1 MFEFLVR
8 QRNFLFLASLCLTL
22 ALGAGIRHAD
32 FDTRIEVLLGDNDP
46 FVAERDLL
54 NQRFQEPQQINI
66 AVTSAQPD
74 TSVFSPPVLNA
85 LGDMHFAYRQIPYAS
100 RASSVVAF
108 DSPFGEIGLIA
119 GRFRNFESVD
129 ATLLQS
135 ARERA
140 MNNEL
145 IGRTM
150 VSEDEAVALFSI
162 TLSLIDTSTDQNRE
176 IADALTQFID
186 QMRSD
191 HPEVRF
197 YGSGEALYEM
207 STRAAMLQD
216 LLYLLPWVILI
227 CVLFICYCFKSLR
240 HGASILLVTILT
252 VASTVGTLAWSGTA
266 FNSISVMAPLV
277 VVIIAV
283 ANTAH
288 LLSIFRQQRR
298 HGAESAAAMQQS
310 LSLNLRPV
318 SLAAL
323 TTAIGFLSLNYASS
337 PAISQFGSIVATG
350 VMFAWCYAF
359 LAFPALVLFADR
371 GRAGT
376 TDSIAF
382 AGRFLS
388 GCRNLR
394 QLYPRAI
401 FRGTIAA
408 GIIAALLLPLNQ
420 TDFDRMD
427 FIDQDSQLHQY
438 FELLARHM
446 DRGNVISWGLQV
458 SNKEVSNPATLYEL
472 DSLADWLR
480 SRDDVSYVV
489 SLADVIKTIN
499 QTLEGSRYESPEAAF
514 RIPDEQAIIDQHLM
528 NYLSVQRDSYTLDR
542 FLHDTSST
550 IRLFVTTGP
559 LSNQQIIDLDAELA
573 EHINN
578 TGLSDTFRLL
588 HGSDTVLFARMDKS
602 VTVELVVSYVI
613 SLVMITLVLTLG
625 LRSIQLGM
633 ISVAANLLPA
643 TLVFGAWA
651 ILVGQIDPF
660 VMMLFSISIGLVVDD
675 TVHLISH
682 FQRQRQSGADT
693 HSACET
699 AAQLAGPALTI
710 TTAVLAL
717 GTFMLLFASTLYFQ
731 QAATLLVPIV
741 VIALLLDLTFLPL
754 LLKRTS
760 EFRLKTAPPS

>member
-8 QRNFLFLASLCLTL
+8 WRKSLLLSSLCLTL
-22 ALGAGIRHAD
+22 ALAAGLRHAD

-46 FVAERDLL
+46 FIAERDLM
-54 NQRFQEPQQINI
+54 NQRFREPQAISI
-66 AVTSAQPD
+66 AVTAAQPGI
-74 TSVFSPPVLNA
+74 SVFSPQVLNA
-85 LGDMHFAYRQIPYAS
+85 LGDMHFAYRQIPYTT

-129 ATLLQS
+129 PGTLQD

-150 VSEDEAVALFSI
+150 VSADEAIALFSM
-162 TLSLIDTSTDQNRE
+162 TLSLTDTSTEQNRE

-186 QMRSD
+186 QLHIE
-191 HPEVRF
+191 HPDVRF

-227 CVLFICYCFKSLR
+227 CILFICYCFKSVR
-240 HGASILLVTILT
+240 HGASILMVTLMT

-288 LLSIFRQQRR
+288 LLSIFRQYREN
-298 HGAESAAAMQQS
+298 GAEPELAMQES

-337 PAISQFGSIVATG
+337 PAISQFGSIVASG
-350 VMFAWCYAF
+350 VMFAWFYAF
-359 LAFPALVLFADR
+359 TAFPALVLAASGSRADAQ
-371 GRAGT
+371 G
-376 TDSIAF
+376 SIAF
-382 AGRFLS
+382 AKQFLS
-388 GCRNLR
+388 ICQQLR
-394 QLYPRAI
+394 QSYPRAI
-401 FRGTIAA
+401 FRGTIAT

-420 TDFDRMD
+420 TDFDRLD

-446 DRGNVISWGLQV
+446 GRGNVISWGLEV
-458 SNKEVSNPATLYEL
+458 HNAEVSDPATLHKLE
-472 DSLADWLR
+472 SLSEWLLARAD
-480 SRDDVSYVV
+480 VTGVV
-489 SLADVIKTIN
+489 SLADVVKTIN
-499 QTLEGSRYESPEAAF
+499 QTLEGSRYDSPAEAY
-514 RIPDEQAIIDQHLM
+514 RIPDDQAIVDQHLM
-528 NYLSVQRDSYTLDR
+528 NYLSVQRDNYALDR
-542 FLHDTSST
+542 FLHDASST
-550 IRLFVTTGP
+550 VRLFVTTGP
-559 LSNQQIIDLDAELA
+559 LSNQQIIDLDAALA
-573 EHINN
+573 NHINSSD
-578 TGLSDTFRLL
+578 LSDSLRLL
-588 HGSDTVLFARMDKS
+588 HGSDTVLFARMDKT
-602 VTVELVVSYVI
+602 VTVELIISYII
-613 SLVMITLVLTLG
+613 SLIMITLVLTAG
-625 LRSIQLGM
+625 LRSIRLGL

-682 FQRQRQSGADT
+682 FQRQREAGIDIDT
-693 HSACET
+693 ACEI
-699 AAQLAGPALTI
+699 AARRAGPALTI

-741 VIALLLDLTFLPL
+741 ALALILDLTFLPL
-754 LLKRTS
+754 LLKRTGGLS
-760 EFRLKTAPPS
+760 PAAAPPS

>member
-8 QRNFLFLASLCLTL
+8 RRHFLLLGSLCLTL
-22 ALGAGIRHAD
+22 ALAAGMRHAD

-46 FVAERDLL
+46 FIAERDLMNL
-54 NQRFQEPQQINI
+54 RFREPQLINI
-66 AVTSAQPD
+66 AVTAAQPG

-85 LGDMHFAYRQIPYAS
+85 LGDMHFAYRQLPYTA

-119 GRFRNFESVD
+119 GRFRNFESIDPDLLRD
-129 ATLLQS
+129 A
-135 ARERA
+135 RDRA
-140 MNNEL
+140 MSNEL

-150 VSEDEAVALFSI
+150 VSADEAVALFSM
-162 TLSLIDTSTDQNRE
+162 TLSLTETSTEQNRQ
-176 IADALTQFID
+176 IADALTQLID
-186 QMRSD
+186 QLHID

-216 LLYLLPWVILI
+216 LIYLLPWVILI
-227 CVLFICYCFKSLR
+227 CILFICYCFRSVR
-240 HGASILLVTILT
+240 HGASILIVTLLT

-298 HGAESAAAMQQS
+298 SGAAPALAMQQS

-337 PAISQFGSIVATG
+337 PAISQFGSIVASG

-359 LAFPALVLFADR
+359 LAFPALVLMVPG
-371 GRAGT
+371 GRADTEGT
-376 TDSIAF
+376 IAF
-382 AGRFLS
+382 ASRFLN
-388 GCRNLR
+388 GCRFLR
-394 QLYPRAI
+394 RTYPRAI

-408 GIIAALLLPLNQ
+408 GILAAFLLPLNQ
-420 TDFDRMD
+420 TDFDRLD

-446 DRGNVISWGLQV
+446 GRGNVISWGLEV
-458 SNKEVSNPATLYEL
+458 HNAEVSDPATLHKL
-472 DSLADWLR
+472 DSLGDWLL
-480 SRDDVSYVV
+480 SREDVTAVV
-489 SLADVIKTIN
+489 SLADVVKTIN
-499 QTLEGSRYESPEAAF
+499 QTLEGSRYESPELAY
-514 RIPDEQAIIDQHLM
+514 RIPDDQAVIDQHLM
-528 NYLSVQRDSYTLDR
+528 NYLSVQRDSFALDR
-542 FLHDTSST
+542 FLHDASST
-550 IRLFVTTGP
+550 VRLFVTTGA
-559 LSNQQIIDLDAELA
+559 LSNQQIIDLDAALA
-573 EHINN
+573 DHVSSSD
-578 TGLSDTFRLL
+578 LADTFRLL

-602 VTVELVVSYVI
+602 VTVELIISYII
-613 SLVMITLVLTLG
+613 SLIMITLVLTLG
-625 LRSIQLGM
+625 LRSVHLGL

-682 FQRQRQSGADT
+682 FQRQRQSGTDIDA
-693 HSACET
+693 ACEI
-699 AAQLAGPALTI
+699 AAQRAGPALTI

-741 VIALLLDLTFLPL
+741 ALALLLDLTFLPL
-754 LLKRTS
+754 LLKRTG
-760 EFRLKTAPPS
+760 EIRAAAAPPS